1 MKVIYLSSEEF
12 GCLSLLKVSDKYLHN
27 GLNYSYSLWI
37 NQDTDEILSPRLYS
51 DLDNIVSG
59 NFILINGISY
69 LVRDIK
75 LHHC

>member
-12 GCLSLLKVSDKYLHN
+12 GCLSLLKVSDGYLHN
-27 GLNYSYSLWI
+27 GLNYPYSLWI
-37 NQDTDEILSPRLYS
+37 NQDTDEILSPILYS

-59 NFILINGISY
+59 NFILVNGISY

-75 LHHC
+75 LHYC

>member
-1 MKVIYLSSEEF
+1 MKVIYLSSEES
-12 GCLSLLKVSDKYLHN
+12 GYLSLLKVSDEYLHN
-27 GLNYSYSLWI
+27 GLNYSHSLWI
-37 NQDTDEILSPRLYS
+37 NQDTYEILSPRLYS

-75 LHHC
+75 LHYC